1 MALVTKEYLKPQCTR
16 FENFKILTHFL
27 GVPSG
32 RIKKKNKTLRLM
44 AMSTETFWCYPSF
57 HNKNTQYTVD
67 KTKYS
72 LCAIMWLF

>member
-32 RIKKKNKTLRLM
+32 RIKKKKQD
-44 AMSTETFWCYPSF
+44 TEADGNVY
-57 HNKNTQYTVD
+57 
-67 KTKYS
+67 
-72 LCAIMWLF
+72 